1 MRGVNWIQAIVAFI
15 IGAVFGQRF
24 AHLHPVGTVKSA
36 NGG

>member
-1 MRGVNWIQAIVAFI
+1 MGRINWVQFI
-15 IGAVFGQRF
+15 IAAVLGAVFGQRF

>member
-1 MRGVNWIQAIVAFI
+1 MRSINWTQFLIAAV

>member
-1 MRGVNWIQAIVAFI
+1 MSRINWTQFLVAAV

>member
-1 MRGVNWIQAIVAFI
+1 MRGVNWVQAIIAFVL
-15 IGAVFGQRF
+15 GAVSDQRF

>member
-1 MRGVNWIQAIVAFI
+1 MAGVNWVQAIVAFI
-15 IGAVFGQRF
+15 LGAIFGQQF